1 MHNNVNQK
9 GVEMMTELK
18 KLTIEDKIINAM
30 KAHGDEIKVL
40 ELGKKLSVN
49 PDKLYNPML
58 RLKQEGLIKRVRNGV
73 YKLTGVNKL
82 NKATYQIMLGSS
94 DAEVKELKT
103 ILQESEATYNSVL
116 NASNKYKAELEA
128 CQDNLREVSVKY
140 YDALAVIAYLEKKFV
155 R

>member
-1 MHNNVNQK
+1 
-9 GVEMMTELK
+9 MTELK
-18 KLTIEDKIINAM
+18 KLTMEDKIINAM

-49 PDKLYNPML
+49 PDTLYNPML
-58 RLKQEGLIKRVRNGV
+58 RLKKEGLIKRIRNGV

-82 NKATYQIMLGSS
+82 NKTTYQVMLGVDSKQI
-94 DAEVKELKT
+94 KELKVS
-103 ILQESEATYNSVL
+103 LQEAESLYNSVL
-116 NASNKYKAELEA
+116 NASNKYKSELET